1 MVKTGVVILAH
12 GSRGELGAPEVDETL
27 RRVAIGIKQLLSP
40 GVEAIGAAL
49 QFNRP
54 NLEEAVESLIT
65 QNVRRLVI
73 APYFLSPGR
82 HVIEDIPECI
92 EKFKRDYPD
101 IQFVVS
107 DNLGM
112 DESFIDLMVKR
123 ITKVVPE
130 LRRDGRISSSP
141 PETIEQRS
149 MAIVESILPPLRLPE
164 EERTIVKRLV
174 HTTGDRHL
182 ASLVKFHPKVT
193 TVALSAIQSG
203 RPIFTD
209 VRMVAVAIDQN
220 LAKKFGCSIY
230 CALDKP
236 EAIRVAQEEGSTRTA
251 ATFRLLNKELDK
263 AIVAIGNSPTAL
275 LTLTELIVKKKVT
288 PAIIIGTPVG
298 FIQATEAKEELMK
311 LDIPY
316 ITVEGTRGGSAIA
329 AATVNALLRL
339 AETEDSP
346 NSTRYIESNLSGG
359 TR

>member
-1 MVKTGVVILAH
+1 MIKTGVVILAH

-27 RRVAIGIKQLLSP
+27 RRVTGGIKQLLSP

-54 NLEEAVESLIT
+54 NLEEAVEALIK
-65 QNVRRLVI
+65 QNVRRVVI

-82 HVIEDIPECI
+82 HVIEDIPQCI

-101 IQFVVS
+101 IQFAVS

-112 DESFIDLMVKR
+112 DESFIDLMAKR
-123 ITKVVPE
+123 ITEVVPE
-130 LRRDGRISSSP
+130 LRRDGRVSSSP

-149 MAIVESILPPLRLPE
+149 MAIVERILPPLKLSE
-164 EERTIVKRLV
+164 EERTVVKRIV

-182 ASLVKFHPKVT
+182 ASLVRFHPGVIT
-193 TVALSAIQSG
+193 AALAAIRSG

-209 VRMVAVAIDQN
+209 VRMAAVAIDHH
-220 LAKKFGCSIY
+220 LANKFGCSIH
-230 CALDKP
+230 CALDEP
-236 EAIRVAQEEGSTRTA
+236 EAARVAREEGSTRTA
-251 ATFRLLNKELDK
+251 AAFRLLNKQLDK

-275 LTLTELIVKKKVT
+275 LTLIELIIQKEVA
-288 PAIIIGTPVG
+288 PAVVIGTPVG
-298 FIQATEAKEELMK
+298 FVQATEAKEELMK

-316 ITVEGTRGGSAIA
+316 IAVAGTRGGSAIA

-339 AETEDSP
+339 TEAEDLP
-346 NSTRYIESNLSGG
+346 NSTRYIESNL
-359 TR
+359 